1 MPTPAPAESG
11 AAGIEAAV
19 KGLLVGGGTAC
30 SALRIV
36 RLVGGMAGS
45 LSIFRNGACQ

>member
-19 KGLLVGGGTAC
+19 KGLLVGGTAC